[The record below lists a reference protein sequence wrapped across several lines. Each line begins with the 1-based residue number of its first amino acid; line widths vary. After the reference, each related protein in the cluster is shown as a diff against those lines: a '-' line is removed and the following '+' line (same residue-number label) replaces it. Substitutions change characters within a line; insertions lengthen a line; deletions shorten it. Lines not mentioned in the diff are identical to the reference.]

1 MVASIERPWHQATVI
16 QHSQRLLRSFQHW
29 LDRPLLAVE
38 DLSISTDQAIANA
51 LFHAPF
57 VLVSHG
63 TEADPILNYG
73 NRQALTL
80 WEMDWV
86 QFTQTPSRLTAE
98 PIEQEERD
106 RLLAQAQAKG
116 YSSNYKGIRIS
127 STGRRFSIQDVVIWD
142 VLDEQNQR
150 CGQAAMFERWEGVGE
165 R

>member
-1 MVASIERPWHQATVI
+1 VASIERPWHQATVI

-38 DLSISTDQAIANA
+38 ALSISTDQSIADA

-63 TEADPILNYG
+63 TEPDPILNYG
-73 NRQALTL
+73 NHQALTL
-80 WEMDWV
+80 WEMEWE

-98 PIEQEERD
+98 PMEREERD
-106 RLLAQAQAKG
+106 RLLAQAQTNG
-116 YSSNYKGIRIS
+116 YISDYKGIRIS
-127 STGRRFSIQDVVIWD
+127 STGRRFWIQDVIIWD

-165 R
+165 G